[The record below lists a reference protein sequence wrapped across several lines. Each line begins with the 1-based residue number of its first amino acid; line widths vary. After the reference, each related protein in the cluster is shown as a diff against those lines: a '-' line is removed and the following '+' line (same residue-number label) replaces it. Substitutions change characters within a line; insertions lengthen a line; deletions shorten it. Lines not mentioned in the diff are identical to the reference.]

1 MRGGGGGRSTV
12 ILTSLLDTP
21 FIEDC
26 DFDFDD
32 HDDGDGVVDKLVHGH
47 LHDPC
52 DDVELE
58 HHGVSVPEEEH
69 GCWFCGRLFPSERS
83 LVSHRRQCKQ
93 KKLDWLRLVGHV
105 FMPKHHLYKI
115 WVKLRLYA
123 AFQPIWN

>member
-1 MRGGGGGRSTV
+1 MGGGGRSTV

-93 KKLDWLRLVGHV
+93 KKLDCLRSVGHA
-105 FMPKHHLYKI
+105 FMPEHHLYKI
-115 WVKLRLYA
+115 WVKLGHLLM
-123 AFQPIWN
+123 PSKSILTK